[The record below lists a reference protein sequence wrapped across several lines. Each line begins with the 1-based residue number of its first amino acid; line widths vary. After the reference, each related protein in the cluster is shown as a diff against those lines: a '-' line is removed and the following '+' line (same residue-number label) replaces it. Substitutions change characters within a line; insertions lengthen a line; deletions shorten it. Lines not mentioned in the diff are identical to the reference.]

1 MQDEVVKHSRKIYQV
16 MKNSAHTFGERIKE
30 IIIEIF
36 IIVFSVTLSIWLH
49 SWSEHR
55 HEQKDVSEFL
65 RGLKGDL
72 NNDTRLIEANKNT
85 ITTLDSNFHFLLSVK
100 KNSIKDRNMDSAISR
115 SFNFEIPVT
124 HSNVGRYEG
133 FKSSGKIGTI
143 ENDSLKQDILAY
155 YQQTIPDLQAGENY
169 VNSLQL
175 KIIDLAIDRVDEMSV
190 KDFVTTRKMQVL
202 FMHGAHNFELN
213 IHAYNKALEQIKEI
227 IAEIDA
233 EER

>member
-55 HEQKDVSEFL
+55 HEQMEVSEFL
-65 RGLKGDL
+65 RGLKDDL

-85 ITTLDSNFHFLLSVK
+85 IATLDSNFHFLLSVK
-100 KNSIKDRNMDSAISR
+100 KSSIEDRNMDSAISR

-175 KIIDLAIDRVDEMSV
+175 KIIDLAIDRVDKMSV
-190 KDFVTTRKMQVL
+190 RDFVTTRKMQVL

-213 IHAYNKALEQIKEI
+213 IHAYNEALEQIKEI
-227 IAEIDA
+227 IAEIDE